1 MNGGSY
7 FDLIAGNNQVGG
19 TGYQQVVAELD
30 WNITPRTIAFVS
42 WGQQWW
48 GQTQQSMIK
57 GPNPGLTTGDSMN
70 QAGGAININT
80 STTAVG
86 FSHTF

>member
-1 MNGGSY
+1 GGSY

-57 GPNPGLTTGDSMN
+57 GNAPTTTSMN
-70 QAGGAININT
+70 EAGGAININT